1 MYIGVLLA
9 CMCEN
14 VRNEP
19 VLIFWES
26 SQHFNHWAISPR
38 PPILIC
44 YVCLC
49 TSWMPGTWKP
59 EEDNLWPFGTGDTK
73 SSLLPGGWWE
83 SNPGPLKRAASPL
96 NQGAMAPAP
105 KPTTADLPVLLHLTI
120 INKFPLDLAQSY
132 KVKRGLDDW
141 LVKARAD

>member
-1 MYIGVLLA
+1 MHYAKMSDPLEMNLG
-9 CMCEN
+9 
-14 VRNEP
+14 
-19 VLIFWES
+19 WS
-26 SQHFNHWAISPR
+26 SGRAASTFNHWAISPG
-38 PPILIC
+38 PPILIW

-49 TSWMPGTWKP
+49 TSCMPGTWKP

-83 SNPGPLKRAASPL
+83 SNPGPLKE
-96 NQGAMAPAP
+96 Q
-105 KPTTADLPVLLHLTI
+105 PVLLTRELWLQLPNPQLLTCLFCYIHLTI

-132 KVKRGLDDW
+132 KVKRGLDDG